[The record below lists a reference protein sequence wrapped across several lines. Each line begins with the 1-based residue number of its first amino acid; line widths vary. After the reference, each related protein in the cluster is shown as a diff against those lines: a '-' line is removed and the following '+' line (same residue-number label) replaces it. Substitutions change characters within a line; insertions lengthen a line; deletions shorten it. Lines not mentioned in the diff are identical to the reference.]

1 MSSSKFSVIVLGDEA
16 KLLLDIF
23 DDFELG
29 AGGEVVALPLEE
41 LLHPVSEDT
50 TGDLHLFDGVGD

>member
-1 MSSSKFSVIVLGDEA
+1 LGGSEFSIVVLGNETE
-16 KLLLDIF
+16 LLLDIF

>member
-16 KLLLDIF
+16 ELLLDIF

-29 AGGEVVALPLEE
+29 AGGKVVALSLEE

-50 TGDLHLFDGVGD
+50 TSDLHLFDGVGD

>member
-1 MSSSKFSVIVLGDEA
+1 MGGSEFSIVVLGNETE
-16 KLLLDIF
+16 LLLDIF

-50 TGDLHLFDGVGD
+50 TGDLHLFDGMWD

>member
-1 MSSSKFSVIVLGDEA
+1 LGGSEFSIVVLGNETE
-16 KLLLDIF
+16 LLLDIF

-50 TGDLHLFDGVGD
+50 TGDLHLFDGMWD

>member
-1 MSSSKFSVIVLGDEA
+1 MGGSEFSIVVLGNETE
-16 KLLLDIF
+16 LLLDIF

-29 AGGEVVALPLEE
+29 AGGEVVALPFEE

-50 TGDLHLFDGVGD
+50 TGDLHLFDGMWD

>member
-16 KLLLDIF
+16 ELLLDIF
-23 DDFELG
+23 DDLELG

-50 TGDLHLFDGVGD
+50 TGNLHLFDGVGD